1 MSLSVRKPMTPM
13 PVDDI
18 KINPIPVDNKPP
30 ETKPIQQARTKNIS
44 LFS

>member
-30 ETKPIQQARTKNIS
+30 EIKPIKSSTSANVN